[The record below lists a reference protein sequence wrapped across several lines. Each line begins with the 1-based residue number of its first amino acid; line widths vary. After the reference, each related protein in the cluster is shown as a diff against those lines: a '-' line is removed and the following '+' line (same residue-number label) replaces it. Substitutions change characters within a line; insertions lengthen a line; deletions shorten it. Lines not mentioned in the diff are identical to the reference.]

1 MLGVRIG
8 TLGFS
13 LVVGRSP
20 PNHKILTPIDQSI
33 PIQDVT
39 TPSSGLTPR
48 KADNAQSTLE
58 NHNPHTGATDKD
70 GIFSFISL
78 MTQPSSPQAPKMLD
92 LVLLP
97 GSLNILRALETWNPL
112 TGPTEAATGVQPPA
126 LTRSQ
131 SASAQLVR
139 PETGADNT
147 TSAPSISG
155 SVSVTRNSQLSE
167 YPPRCNDFLLGGK
180 PRNNVNPQSTLETHN
195 PHPNTTKE
203 DVHLSSNEEDGYV
216 SSDEEDGHMNTDKA
230 EIHKISSPIS
240 PQTVGLD
247 SAPRQP
253 EGPQIPLKTQSP
265 PPHTGP
271 TAALTR
277 RRSAS
282 AQAQTIKAQS
292 SQLVPEEQCCQ
303 SWILS
308 QLIFSRRSQLDLSAF
323 RITLKVDSR
332 GDKRQKNTDL
342 LSSHRSTVP
351 STDMYAVLDAK
362 SSQCQMIQLG
372 LDYAHSDDSDNLFP
386 PNNASTKH
394 RTMRDRCRLERL

>member
-58 NHNPHTGATDKD
+58 THNPHTAFK
-70 GIFSFISL
+70 
-78 MTQPSSPQAPKMLD
+78 PPSPQD
-92 LVLLP
+92 V
-97 GSLNILRALETWNPL
+97 GSGSTPRQPEYPQSAWETWNPL

-147 TSAPSISG
+147 TSAPSINDWHPASL
-155 SVSVTRNSQLSE
+155 SWCLDAPRSE
-167 YPPRCNDFLLGGK
+167 YPPRCNDFLLERE
-180 PRNNVNPQSTLETHN
+180 PRNNVNPQSTSETHN

-253 EGPQIPLKTQSP
+253 E
-265 PPHTGP
+265 
-271 TAALTR
+271 ALTR

-282 AQAQTIKAQS
+282 AQ
-292 SQLVPEEQCCQ
+292 
-303 SWILS
+303 
-308 QLIFSRRSQLDLSAF
+308 
-323 RITLKVDSR
+323 
-332 GDKRQKNTDL
+332 
-342 LSSHRSTVP
+342 HRSTVP

>member
-13 LVVGRSP
+13 LVVGCT

-39 TPSSGLTPR
+39 TPSSAFKPPSPQDVGSGSTPR
-48 KADNAQSTLE
+48 QPEYPQS
-58 NHNPHTGATDKD
+58 AW
-70 GIFSFISL
+70 
-78 MTQPSSPQAPKMLD
+78 
-92 LVLLP
+92 
-97 GSLNILRALETWNPL
+97 ETWNPL

-131 SASAQLVR
+131 SASAQLKFSAV
-139 PETGADNT
+139 PHKLIEPDPSTQATIGTPPPYHGILTHLDQSIPQDAT
-147 TSAPSISG
+147 TFS
-155 SVSVTRNSQLSE
+155 
-167 YPPRCNDFLLGGK
+167 LGEN

-265 PPHTGP
+265 PPPHRSYCSFNKTP
-271 TAALTR
+271 ICICSSVSRNTSAAAVYK
-277 RRSAS
+277 SAS
-282 AQAQTIKAQS
+282 E
-292 SQLVPEEQCCQ
+292 L
-303 SWILS
+303 
-308 QLIFSRRSQLDLSAF
+308 
-323 RITLKVDSR
+323 
-332 GDKRQKNTDL
+332 
-342 LSSHRSTVP
+342 
-351 STDMYAVLDAK
+351 
-362 SSQCQMIQLG
+362 
-372 LDYAHSDDSDNLFP
+372 
-386 PNNASTKH
+386 
-394 RTMRDRCRLERL
+394 

>member
-58 NHNPHTGATDKD
+58 NHNPHTAFK
-70 GIFSFISL
+70 
-78 MTQPSSPQAPKMLD
+78 PPSPQD
-92 LVLLP
+92 V
-97 GSLNILRALETWNPL
+97 GSGSTPRQPEYPQSAWETWNPL

-155 SVSVTRNSQLSE
+155 SLSMTRNSQLFPHKLIEPDPSTQATIGT
-167 YPPRCNDFLLGGK
+167 PPPYHGILTHLDQSIPQDATTFSLSGK
-180 PRNNVNPQSTLETHN
+180 PRNNVNPQSTSETHN

-265 PPHTGP
+265 PPPHTGP

-282 AQAQTIKAQS
+282 AQ
-292 SQLVPEEQCCQ
+292 
-303 SWILS
+303 
-308 QLIFSRRSQLDLSAF
+308 
-323 RITLKVDSR
+323 
-332 GDKRQKNTDL
+332 
-342 LSSHRSTVP
+342 HRSTVP

>member
-13 LVVGRSP
+13 LVVGCT

-39 TPSSGLTPR
+39 TPSSAFKPPSPQDVGSGSTPR
-48 KADNAQSTLE
+48 QPEYPQS
-58 NHNPHTGATDKD
+58 AW
-70 GIFSFISL
+70 
-78 MTQPSSPQAPKMLD
+78 
-92 LVLLP
+92 
-97 GSLNILRALETWNPL
+97 ETWNPL

-131 SASAQLVR
+131 SASAQLKFSAV
-139 PETGADNT
+139 PHKLIEPDPSTQATIGTPPPYHGILTHLDQSIPQDAT
-147 TSAPSISG
+147 TFS
-155 SVSVTRNSQLSE
+155 
-167 YPPRCNDFLLGGK
+167 LGEN

-265 PPHTGP
+265 PPTP
-271 TAALTR
+271 VLL
-277 RRSAS
+277 
-282 AQAQTIKAQS
+282 
-292 SQLVPEEQCCQ
+292 QL
-303 SWILS
+303 
-308 QLIFSRRSQLDLSAF
+308 
-323 RITLKVDSR
+323 
-332 GDKRQKNTDL
+332 
-342 LSSHRSTVP
+342 
-351 STDMYAVLDAK
+351 
-362 SSQCQMIQLG
+362 
-372 LDYAHSDDSDNLFP
+372 
-386 PNNASTKH
+386 
-394 RTMRDRCRLERL
+394 